1 MLFRSGPKSIGAA
14 IEKLILNKCNK
25 NHISRVEVLLFLNWN
40 SIVGKEI
47 SQVAKPRK
55 LSFLDGM
62 NTGVLYIMVNSGGVA
77 INIQY
82 AIPVII
88 EKISVFFGFKAVHEV
103 KIRQHYNI

>member
-25 NHISRVEVLLFLNWN
+25 NHISRIEVLLFLNWN
-40 SIVGKEI
+40 SIVGEEI
-47 SQVAKPRK
+47 SQVAKPKK
-55 LSFLDGM
+55 LSFLDSM
-62 NTGVLYIMVNSGGVA
+62 NTGILYIMVNNGGVA

-88 EKISVFFGFKAVHEV
+88 EKISIFFGFKVVHAV
-103 KIRQHYNI
+103 KIRQHYTI